1 MTRQTRGRLFAVL
14 VLLVALAGVLAT
26 PTDQQAAV
34 AVPCCDAC
42 EYQYEQC
49 LEGVFYPE
57 CGGDP
62 ACCAQAQSVVVCRR
76 WCNPDCYSF

>member
-14 VLLVALAGVLAT
+14 VLLVTLAGVLAT
-26 PTDQQAAV
+26 PSDQQAAV
-34 AVPCCDAC
+34 AVPCCETC
-42 EYQYEQC
+42 ELQYQHC
-49 LEGVFYPE
+49 LEEFYYPE

-62 ACCAQAQSVVVCRR
+62 TCCGQAQAIAACRT